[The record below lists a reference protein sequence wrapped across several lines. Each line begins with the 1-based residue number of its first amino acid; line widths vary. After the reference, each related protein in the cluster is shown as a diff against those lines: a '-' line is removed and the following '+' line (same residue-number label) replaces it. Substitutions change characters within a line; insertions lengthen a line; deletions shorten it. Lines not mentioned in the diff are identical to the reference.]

1 MTVHQTGDVRTYLS
15 LRETL
20 LKKGSSDG
28 GGPLC
33 HGVTSPRTAGSH
45 PQTPFLKLS
54 VLIFPHIGRSPCI
67 KTCFFYLQ
75 APYIGKIKIKSLWKG
90 VQHSL
95 IVVKQSIINN
105 TKLAFLDG

>member
-1 MTVHQTGDVRTYLS
+1 MRLNRGNYIKCLRQL

-54 VLIFPHIGRSPCI
+54 VLIFPHIGRSHANLQG
-67 KTCFFYLQ
+67 FFYFQ
-75 APYIGKIKIKSLWKG
+75 APYMGKNKIKSLWKG

-95 IVVKQSIINN
+95 IVV
-105 TKLAFLDG
+105 